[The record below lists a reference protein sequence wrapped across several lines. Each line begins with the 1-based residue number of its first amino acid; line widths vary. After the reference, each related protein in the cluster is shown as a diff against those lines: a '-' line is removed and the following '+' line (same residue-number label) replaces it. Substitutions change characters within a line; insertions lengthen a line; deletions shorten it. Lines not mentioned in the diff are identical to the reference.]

1 MTKPPTMDHKEIL
14 RYELEILRQKH
25 RDLDDAIRALDAGG
39 VGDQLT
45 IRRLKRQK
53 LAMKDQIARIEDQI
67 FPDII
72 A

>member
-53 LAMKDQIARIEDQI
+53 LAMKDQITRIEDQI